1 MPQPNPISARPRV
14 AVIGTGIAGLTCAW
28 NLRHEAEVILF
39 DRERPGGHTNTVTIN
54 EAGRELPIDTGFIVF
69 NKVTYPNLC
78 HLFDELGVTAKPSEM
93 SLSVRHLPRG
103 LEYNG
108 MGFNKLFA
116 QRRNLTNPRFYAFVS
131 EIMRFF
137 RVGRRWLA
145 DEASGDTSGEHT
157 EFDGEDLATFCKRHR
172 FGADFLDL
180 YLVPMSS
187 AVWSTEPGRILD
199 FPAATLLHFFHN
211 HGFLGVTTH
220 HPWFTV
226 EGGSRSYLSKML
238 DVLGM
243 PRLGDPVISVA
254 EEEGAS
260 VVTTASGTRER
271 FDAVVLAAHA
281 DQSLSLLSSPTET
294 QRRLLSRFTYQQ
306 NETLLHTDSTVMPAR
321 RLAWASWNFR
331 VDQPTGILQGV
342 HQGGHHRA
350 TTHYWMNAL
359 QGVSK
364 NQNYFVSLNS
374 GDLIDPASVLYHT
387 TYEHPVFTLEAI
399 RAQRELPALN
409 HSGGRLFFC
418 GSYFRYGFHEDACTA
433 GLDAAYAVLRTLKNS
448 QGLRG

>member
-1 MPQPNPISARPRV
+1 MPESDPVDQDRARPRV

-28 NLRHEAEVILF
+28 NLRHDAEVTLF
-39 DRERPGGHTNTVTIN
+39 DRERPGGHTNTVTVN
-54 EAGRELPIDTGFIVF
+54 EEGRELPIDTGFIVF

-78 HLFDELGVTAKPSEM
+78 RLFEELGVKAKPSEM

-116 QRRNLTNPRFYAFVS
+116 QRRNMANPGFLVFVA
-131 EIMRFF
+131 EILRFF

-145 DEASGDTSGEHT
+145 DEAAGDTSGEHA
-157 EFDGEDLATFCKRHR
+157 EFDGEDLAAFCKRHR
-172 FGADFLDL
+172 LGADFLDL

-226 EGGSRSYLSKML
+226 EGGSRTYLSKML
-238 DVLGM
+238 DVLGE
-243 PRLGDPVISVA
+243 PRLGDPVASVM
-254 EEEGAS
+254 EKEGAA
-260 VVTTASGTRER
+260 VLTTASGKKER

-281 DQSLSLLSSPTET
+281 DQSLSLLSSPTEA
-294 QRRLLSRFTYQQ
+294 QRRLLSSFTYQR
-306 NETLLHTDSTVMPAR
+306 NETLLHTDSSVMPER

-331 VDQPTGILQGV
+331 VDQPN
-342 HQGGHHRA
+342 GGHQRA

-359 QGVSK
+359 QGVSDRR
-364 NQNYFVSLNS
+364 NYFVSLNS
-374 GDLIDPASVLYHT
+374 EDLVDPSSVLYRT

-409 HSGGRLFFC
+409 HTGGRLFFC

-433 GLDAAYAVLRTLKNS
+433 GLDAAKAVAGMLAR
-448 QGLRG
+448 RR

>member
-1 MPQPNPISARPRV
+1 MPESDPVDQAKARPRV

-28 NLRHEAEVILF
+28 SLRHDAEVTLF
-39 DRERPGGHTNTVTIN
+39 DRERPGGHTNTVTVN
-54 EAGRELPIDTGFIVF
+54 EEGRELPVDTGFIVF

-78 HLFDELGVTAKPSEM
+78 HLFEELGVKAKTSEM

-116 QRRNLTNPRFYAFVS
+116 QRRNMANPRFLAFVA
-131 EIMRFF
+131 EILRFF

-145 DEASGDTSGEHT
+145 DEAAGDTSGEHA
-157 EFDGEDLATFCKRHR
+157 EFDGEDLAAFCKRHR

-226 EGGSRSYLSKML
+226 EGGSRTYLSKML
-238 DVLGM
+238 DVLGA
-243 PRLGDPVISVA
+243 PRLGDPVSSVT
-254 EEEGAS
+254 EEEGAA
-260 VVTTASGTRER
+260 VVTTASGKKEQ

-294 QRRLLSRFTYQQ
+294 QRRLLSRFTYQR
-306 NETLLHTDSTVMPAR
+306 NETLLHTDSSVMPER

-331 VDQPTGILQGV
+331 VDQPN
-342 HQGGHHRA
+342 GGHQRA

-359 QGVSK
+359 QGVSDRR
-364 NQNYFVSLNS
+364 NYFVSLNS
-374 GDLIDPASVLYHT
+374 EDLVDPSSVLYRT

-399 RAQRELPALN
+399 KAQRELPALN

-418 GSYFRYGFHEDACTA
+418 GSYFLYGFHEDACTA
-433 GLDAAYAVLRTLKNS
+433 GLDAANAVLRFLRNS
-448 QGLRG
+448 QG

>member
-1 MPQPNPISARPRV
+1 MQAAEPIKARPRV
-14 AVIGTGIAGLTCAW
+14 AVIGSGIAGLTCAW
-28 NLRHEAEVILF
+28 NLRHDAEVTLF
-39 DRERPGGHTNTVTIN
+39 DRERPGGHTNTVTVN
-54 EAGRELPIDTGFIVF
+54 EEEREIPIDTGFIVF

-78 HLFDELGVTAKPSEM
+78 HLFEELGVKAKPSEM

-116 QRRNLTNPRFYAFVS
+116 QRRNMANPRFLAFVA
-131 EIMRFF
+131 EILRFF

-145 DEASGDTSGEHT
+145 DEAAGDTSGEHA
-157 EFDGEDLATFCKRHR
+157 EFDGEDLAAFCKRHR
-172 FGADFLDL
+172 FGGDFLDL

-220 HPWFTV
+220 HPWFTA
-226 EGGSRSYLSKML
+226 EGGSRSYLTKML
-238 DVLGM
+238 DVLGA
-243 PRLGDPVISVA
+243 PRLGDPVTSVS
-254 EEEGAS
+254 EEEGGT
-260 VVTTASGTRER
+260 VITTASGQRNR

-281 DQSLSLLSSPTET
+281 NQSLSLLSSPTET
-294 QRRLLSRFTYQQ
+294 QRRLLSHFTYQR
-306 NETLLHTDSTVMPAR
+306 NETLLHTDSSVMPER

-331 VDQPTGILQGV
+331 VDQPNGV
-342 HQGGHHRA
+342 HQGGHQRA

-359 QGVSK
+359 QGVSDRR
-364 NQNYFVSLNS
+364 NYFVSLNS
-374 GDLIDPASVLYHT
+374 EDLVDPSSVLYRT

-433 GLDAAYAVLRTLKNS
+433 GLDAAHAVLRTFRNS
-448 QGLRG
+448 QG